1 MVFKKNKNCL
11 FFSAHLGNWE
21 LTSHALT
28 ENGFNINFI
37 YRAPN
42 NKYIDIL
49 LRRIRLSYGVGLIKK
64 GPEGARECI
73 KVLSKD
79 GGNIGMLIDQKMN
92 DGISTK
98 FFNKNVDGELELL
111 KDFEPSGRGTV
122 DADDLQGFLDTEIE
136 RVALDFGPNEVVLRR
151 EIAPGQTMEYYV
163 LPDGDDGFKLVP
175 LGDGDR
181 AENAAIII
189 DEYNPSLIKIPVLKL
204 PVEEKARGP
213 LFLYRKKDG
222 GKIASDGLVSITD
235 IYGDY

>member
-1 MVFKKNKNCL
+1 
-11 FFSAHLGNWE
+11 
-21 LTSHALT
+21 
-28 ENGFNINFI
+28 
-37 YRAPN
+37 
-42 NKYIDIL
+42 
-49 LRRIRLSYGVGLIKK
+49 
-64 GPEGARECI
+64 
-73 KVLSKD
+73 
-79 GGNIGMLIDQKMN
+79 
-92 DGISTK
+92 
-98 FFNKNVDGELELL
+98 LL

-122 DADDLQGFLDTEIE
+122 DPDDLQGFLDTEIE

-151 EIAPGQTMEYYV
+151 EIAPGQTMEYFV
-163 LPDGDDGFKLVP
+163 QTKPDDGFELVP

-181 AENAAIII
+181 AENAAVII